1 MMKDHYW
8 RAISI
13 DSIDPDYFPSV
24 PLFMRTSGNYVL
36 YKDPERRFTEADRSR
51 LERTSTEFMYVR
63 SGDMEEIA
71 AHLENSLKDLLERDD
86 LDSERKGR
94 ILYQTS
100 INYLVD
106 AFEAPEQ
113 ASNLERCRQLV
124 RHMMQFVGSDGQALK
139 SVRSVVSHNLYIY
152 VHSVQ
157 LMALNLLAHEQL
169 FRVDPDE
176 LVDVGIGSLLHDYGM
191 IFVTSDIVQKPDAL
205 SDVEYYKIK
214 QHTQKGY
221 EFLKDSRT
229 FSDVSLTIV
238 RHHHERYDGNGYP
251 TGMKGDRIPRSAQL
265 SALCDTYSA
274 LTLDRVYRKAVS
286 HQEALKMMRE
296 ESGKAFHP
304 ELLLG
309 FIELVNARKP
319 E

>member
-1 MMKDHYW
+1 MKDHYW

-24 PLFMRTSGNYVL
+24 PLFMKTAGNYVL
-36 YKDPERRFTEADRSR
+36 YKDAERKFSSADRSR
-51 LERTSTEFMYVR
+51 MDRTGTEFMYVR
-63 SGDMEEIA
+63 SGDMPEISA
-71 AHLENSLKDLLERDD
+71 YLEKSLKEMLTRDD

-106 AFEAPEQ
+106 AFEAPEE

-124 RHMMQFVGSDGQALK
+124 QHMMSYLSNEPHALK
-139 SVRSVVSHNLYIY
+139 SVGSVVEHNLYIFS
-152 VHSVQ
+152 HSVQ
-157 LMALNLLAHEQL
+157 VAALSLLAHDKL
-169 FRVDPDE
+169 FQVHPDE
-176 LVDVGIGSLLHDYGM
+176 LVDVGIGSMLHDYGM
-191 IFVTSDIVQKPDAL
+191 IFVTNDILNKPDAL
-205 SDVEYYKIK
+205 SDVEYHKIK

-221 EFLKDSRT
+221 EYLKDSGK
-229 FSDVSLTIV
+229 FGDMSLTIV

-251 TGMKGDRIPRSAQL
+251 TGMKGDQIPRSAQL
-265 SALCDTYSA
+265 SAMCDMYSA

-286 HQEALKMMRE
+286 HQEAIKAMRAE
-296 ESGKAFHP
+296 AGAFNAP
-304 ELLLG
+304 LLAS
-309 FIELVNARKP
+309 FIELVTAQK